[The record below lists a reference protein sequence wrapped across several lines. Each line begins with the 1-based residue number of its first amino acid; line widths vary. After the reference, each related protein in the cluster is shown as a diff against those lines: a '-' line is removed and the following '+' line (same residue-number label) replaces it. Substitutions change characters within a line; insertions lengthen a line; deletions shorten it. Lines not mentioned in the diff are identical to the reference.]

1 MNDSKTAGKD
11 LSGIKNKAAFALV
24 FIYAAAVFAMNLIRI
39 FDNEFWSDEVYSI
52 MLSRMHL
59 FDMISETASDVHPP
73 LYYLFLMMLRNMLG
87 DHGWVYHLAALI
99 PFAFVLVFILTAVY
113 KRFGFGSAL
122 IMITL
127 CGLSE
132 NALNYNIEV
141 RMYSLAF
148 MFVLFSFYELLR
160 VLEGKKNASAL
171 FILFSL
177 GAAYSHYYALISVA
191 FFYVAILINVIRKKL
206 ELKKLYVIYGVTVIG
221 YLPWLVKAVVT
232 LLRTK
237 NDFWMKE
244 IPGIR
249 DLIKYFYLTDNKWY
263 SYAMFVLTFALAAY
277 VIIRG
282 RREKAAGV
290 SDKGA
295 DAVGSMETDAAGA
308 GLEKNSSGVSID
320 SVSVWLICGLSS
332 AVFTCVIGEA
342 VSYIVRPV
350 FTFRF
355 IYPVVSVM
363 WMVLAASVSFLK
375 KKEIAGIVV
384 AAVSLVFFLPGYRFI
399 YTYDRITD
407 KLCLETME
415 QVSQAI
421 EPGDVLI
428 TNDSHMDWMLLD
440 YYVPGHEHEYTE
452 DLDISFDENN
462 SYVLVWSDVLSG
474 DEINILSEKGYEAE
488 PEIIDGL
495 LGDRVN
501 IYRLS

>member
-24 FIYAAAVFAMNLIRI
+24 FIYAAAVFVMNLIRI

-59 FDMISETASDVHPP
+59 FDMVSETASDVHPP

-99 PFAFVLVFILTAVY
+99 PFAFVLVFILTVLY

-160 VLEGKKNASAL
+160 VLEGEKNASAL

-191 FFYVAILINVIRKKL
+191 FFYIAILINVIRKKF

-232 LLRTK
+232 LMRTK

-282 RREKAAGV
+282 RRERAAGV
-290 SDKGA
+290 SGKDA
-295 DAVGSMETDAAGA
+295 DSVGSSGTGGDGA
-308 GLEKNSSGVSID
+308 IIALSSD
-320 SVSVWLICGLSS
+320 TASVWLIAGLSS

-375 KKEIAGIVV
+375 KKEIVGIIIT
-384 AAVSLVFFLPGYRFI
+384 AVSLASFFHGYRYLFI
-399 YTYDRITD
+399 YDRITD
-407 KLCLETME
+407 ELCVDTME
-415 QVSQAI
+415 RVPQVISSEDI
-421 EPGDVLI
+421 LI
-428 TNDSHMDWMLLD
+428 TNDPYMDWMLLD

-452 DLDISFDENN
+452 DLDISFDENR

>member
-11 LSGIKNKAAFALV
+11 LSGIKNKAAFVLV

-59 FDMISETASDVHPP
+59 FDMVSETASDVHPP

-99 PFAFVLVFILTAVY
+99 PFAFVLVFILTVLY

-160 VLEGKKNASAL
+160 VLEGEKNASAL

-191 FFYVAILINVIRKKL
+191 FFYIAILINVIRKKF

-232 LLRTK
+232 LMRTK

-282 RREKAAGV
+282 RRKRAAGV
-290 SDKGA
+290 SGKDA
-295 DAVGSMETDAAGA
+295 DSVGSSGTGGDGA
-308 GLEKNSSGVSID
+308 IIALSSD
-320 SVSVWLICGLSS
+320 TASVWLIAGLSS

-375 KKEIAGIVV
+375 KKEIVGIIIT
-384 AAVSLVFFLPGYRFI
+384 AVSLASFFHGYRYLFI
-399 YTYDRITD
+399 YDRITD
-407 KLCLETME
+407 ELCVDTME
-415 QVSQAI
+415 RVPQVISPEDI
-421 EPGDVLI
+421 LI
-428 TNDSHMDWMLLD
+428 TNDPYMDWMLLD

-452 DLDISFDENN
+452 DLDISFDENR